1 MSAMVCAPDDAL
13 AVAAR
18 ETASAYP
25 YAFGIEGQ
33 GGKADTKLALPAYTE
48 AQNFP
53 ARMHLLIKRAG
64 GTSALARCCG
74 VTARTVRNWSDG
86 HGDISRERCLRLARA
101 MRISPLWLM
110 SGEGGMTDE
119 AAEQAPAPRRGV
131 DSELLAAAL
140 QVLQSYIVLAGG
152 SLSVAQ
158 RAEAIVELYGI
169 LAQPGPADAG
179 RVIAFHKRLA
189 AWLRS
194 NHQALTA

>member
-1 MSAMVCAPDDAL
+1 MSALVCTPDDAL
-13 AVAAR
+13 AAAAR

-25 YAFGIEGQ
+25 YGLSAAV
-33 GGKADTKLALPAYTE
+33 GKADARLALSAYTE
-48 AQNFP
+48 AQNFS

-64 GTSALARCCG
+64 GTTVLARCCG

-101 MRISPLWLM
+101 MHVSPLWLM
-110 SGEGGMTDE
+110 SGEGDMTDE
-119 AAEQAPAPRRGV
+119 AAEQAPAQRRGV

-152 SLSVAQ
+152 SLSIAQ

-179 RVIAFHKRLA
+179 RVIAFHKTLA